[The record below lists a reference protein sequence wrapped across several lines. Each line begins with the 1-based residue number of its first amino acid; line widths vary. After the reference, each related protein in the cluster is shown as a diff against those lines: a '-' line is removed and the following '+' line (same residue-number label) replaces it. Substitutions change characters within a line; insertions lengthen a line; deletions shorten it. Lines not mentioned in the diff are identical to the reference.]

1 VDRFLFHPGGRRVID
16 AYRDTFGCSE
26 DDLAFTRGSLAR
38 VGNLS
43 SASVLFILGDV
54 LEAGPAPGE
63 KGLLVALGPGFA
75 AEMLVLGW

>member
-1 VDRFLFHPGGRRVID
+1 MFHPGGRRIID
-16 AYRDTFGCSE
+16 SYRETFGCDE
-26 DDLAFTRGSLAR
+26 GALRFTRGSLAR

-54 LEAGPAPGE
+54 MAARPSAGE